1 MARTTVYRGVSA
13 RDRRAA
19 RREQLLAAGLEM
31 MSTEGWSATSVRG
44 VCQRA
49 GLTPR
54 FFYESFDDLDAL
66 AVAVLDEILDRVF
79 ARGVETLADAP
90 DDPRARVQA
99 AIETMVGELI
109 DDPRRAR
116 VVFIEALG
124 SEPLMKRRLSALREI
139 AALIA
144 GQARATY
151 DFPPGSD
158 RFVELT
164 SIVLAGGVTELVIV
178 WLDGGLDV
186 TRDELIAATVELVAR
201 VSADAGRMATGV
213 GAGTG

>member
-1 MARTTVYRGVSA
+1 MASAKMYRGVTA
-13 RDRRAA
+13 AQRQADRRG
-19 RREQLLAAGLEM
+19 QLLAAGLEM
-31 MSTEGWSATSVRG
+31 MGTEGWSATSVRG

-66 AVAVLDEILDRVF
+66 AVAVLDDVLERVF
-79 ARGVETLADAP
+79 AQGVEALAAAP
-90 DDPRARVQA
+90 DDPRARVRA
-99 AIETMVGELI
+99 GIETMVGELI

-116 VVFIEALG
+116 VVFVEALG
-124 SEPLMKRRLSALREI
+124 SEPLMRRRLSALREI

-144 GQARATY
+144 TQARESFAF
-151 DFPPGSD
+151 DPGSD

-178 WLDGGLDV
+178 WLDGGLDMS
-186 TRDELIAATVELVAR
+186 RDELIAATVELVWQ
-201 VSADAGRMATGV
+201 VSANAGRMAP
-213 GAGTG
+213 GAAGA